1 MIFASKENL
10 SKLYK
15 LENEYFNLK
24 GVIASESAR
33 NILQGELV
41 KGFVKSE
48 ENVNEAIE
56 KLTIKIEE
64 LKTANEEKVKAKEES
79 IKKQEEKG
87 FATLKGSEKQIK
99 WANDLRDK
107 FINDINRMKEE
118 SKEDKDLKVLNT
130 YFYTKGIKDKKIDF
144 DLIEETLNKI
154 LKEKDDAKFY
164 INNRLEKAIDI
175 IIEEI
180 KK

>member
-10 SKLYK
+10 SKLRK

-24 GVIASESAR
+24 GVAVSESVR

-64 LKTANEEKVKAKEES
+64 LKTTNEEKVKAKEES
-79 IKKQEEKG
+79 IKKQEERG
-87 FATLKGSEKQIK
+87 FAVLKGSEKQVK
-99 WANDLRDK
+99 WANDLREK
-107 FINDINRMKEE
+107 FISDINKMKEE

-130 YFYTKGIKDKKIDF
+130 YFNVKGIKDRKIDF

-164 INNRLEKAIDI
+164 IDNRFEKAIDI
-175 IIEEI
+175 IIEEM